1 MDDLRYRSG
10 FHHTNDFNK
19 NLVVPTTPI
28 PTTSKGKSL
37 KKSNKNKQ
45 ENENNGNLFKSK
57 SFVWTS
63 KKENAHAEKQEN
75 KSSTNTTITNSNLE
89 NLKQKYVQ
97 SNSQTPPP
105 PAQQQQQQQQQKES
119 SLPLNLTSEFITQN
133 PLLPQKLQP
142 QQSQPLPNKI
152 NILSPIVLPNV
163 SLECESEKKTES
175 QNKGIFVKELNAD
188 NYAVLSAQWHQSKNN
203 VNKNDKINNFQQKM
217 QERYAKSRSKDPS
230 FDNCEYIII
239 LFLSGCLSLSLSLS
253 LILSLSMCSI

>member
-19 NLVVPTTPI
+19 NLAVPTTPT
-28 PTTSKGKSL
+28 PTSNKGKSF

-75 KSSTNTTITNSNLE
+75 KSISPSTNTTIANSNLE
-89 NLKQKYVQ
+89 NFKQKYVQ

-105 PAQQQQQQQQQKES
+105 PAQQQQQQQKES
-119 SLPLNLTSEFITQN
+119 SLPLNLTSEFIIQN

-142 QQSQPLPNKI
+142 QQSQPLPNKV

-163 SLECESEKKTES
+163 SIECESEKKTEPH
-175 QNKGIFVKELNAD
+175 NKGIFVKELNAD
-188 NYAVLSAQWHQSKNN
+188 NYAVLSAQWHQNKNN
-203 VNKNDKINNFQQKM
+203 VNKNDKINNFQQRM

-230 FDNCEYIII
+230 FDNCEYI
-239 LFLSGCLSLSLSLS
+239 
-253 LILSLSMCSI
+253 